1 MSNPLLENEIEAL
14 YKRASAGYTLYQAT
28 KETNPFLA
36 QKVLASSDK
45 IAMELIDKMAESDLS
60 GAEKTL
66 TEEIKHSDMIKYT
79 KKASFISQASKLV
92 RDTGK
97 HISQG
102 YSKLSPA
109 ARMAIPVGAAAA
121 AGASVP
127 MYAAYRQASSAIQDN
142 PFSRFTN
149 RVLDFGN
156 RKMEELEGALSK
168 KGSAEL
174 TEKVAAAVSI
184 YADLRAA
191 NSVTKHAKLLMT
203 DLIFGIDR
211 K

>member
-1 MSNPLLENEIEAL
+1 MSNPLFENEIEAL

-79 KKASFISQASKLV
+79 KKASFINQASKLV
-92 RDTGK
+92 RGAGK
-97 HISQG
+97 QISQR

-121 AGASVP
+121 VGASVP
-127 MYAAYRQASSAIQDN
+127 MYAAYRQASNAIQDN
-142 PFSRFTN
+142 PLSRFAN

-156 RKMEELEGALSK
+156 RKMKELENSQVK

-184 YADLRAA
+184 YADLRAS

>member
-79 KKASFISQASKLV
+79 KKASFINQASKLV
-92 RDTGK
+92 RGAGNR
-97 HISQG
+97 ISQG
-102 YSKLSPA
+102 YSKLSPT

-121 AGASVP
+121 VGASVP
-127 MYAAYRQASSAIQDN
+127 MYAAYRQASNAIQDN
-142 PFSRFTN
+142 PFSRFGN
-149 RVLDFGN
+149 RVLALGN
-156 RKMEELEGALSK
+156 RTIDQLEGAFAK
-168 KGSAEL
+168 KSSVGL

-191 NSVTKHAKLLMT
+191 NSVTKHAKLLVT

>member
-1 MSNPLLENEIEAL
+1 MSNAFLENEIESL
-14 YKRASAGYTLYQAT
+14 YKRASAGYTLYHAT

-45 IAMELIDKMAESDLS
+45 IAMELIDKMAEADLS

-79 KKASFISQASKLV
+79 KKASFVGQASKLV
-92 RDTGK
+92 RGAGK
-97 HISQG
+97 QISQG
-102 YSKLSPA
+102 YAKLSPA
-109 ARMAIPVGAAAA
+109 ARMALPVGAAAA
-121 AGASVP
+121 VGASVP
-127 MYAAYRQASSAIQDN
+127 MYAAYSQASSAIKDN
-142 PFSRFTN
+142 PFTRLGN
-149 RVLDFGN
+149 RIADFGN
-156 RKMEELEGALSK
+156 RTLDQIEGSFGK
-168 KGSAEL
+168 KGSLGL

-191 NSVTKHAKLLMT
+191 NSVTKHAKLLMS